1 MTTARKAL
9 QLLPPC
15 ATSGIG
21 SLPHTQGELA
31 LQMALQ
37 QDVPYLPQLPG
48 GRPSE
53 LMIPAALDGVPGL
66 KFDAEG
72 ACTIDLE
79 AWRQGRDRFTVA
91 IEAALAS
98 GRLEAFE
105 PSVEACR
112 SFRPFLFEVETRKLP
127 FAKVQLAGPAT
138 VRWVARTHTGAPTS
152 EVPEL
157 DQQLFRL
164 LLAKALALVKAVRR
178 AGATPILFLD
188 EPGLYALEHGN
199 PRHLVVLKELQM
211 LVVALQREGALV
223 GLHCCSNTDWRQ
235 VMDLG
240 LDLLSID
247 ARLSLDA
254 VLEEKDAWLR
264 FLTSGATLSLG
275 IVPTDLASTYVL
287 GELCD
292 SVEASLRATTPPG
305 LSFEALLSRM
315 LLTPA
320 CGLGLRSVP
329 DAERICAQVREA
341 QRRFLALSSARA

>member
-1 MTTARKAL
+1 MTQARKAL

-15 ATSGIG
+15 ATTGIG

-37 QDVPYLPQLPG
+37 QDVPYLPQLPSG
-48 GRPSE
+48 SASE

-72 ACTIDLE
+72 TCTIDLD
-79 AWRQGRDRFTVA
+79 AWRPARDRFTAA
-91 IEAALAS
+91 IEEGLAS
-98 GRLEAFE
+98 GRLDDFE
-105 PSVEACR
+105 PSVQACR

-152 EVPEL
+152 EAPEL

-164 LLAKALALVKAVRR
+164 SLAKALALVKAVRR
-178 AGATPILFLD
+178 AGATPILYLD
-188 EPGLYALEHGN
+188 EPGLYALARGN
-199 PRHLVVLKELQM
+199 VQHLVVMQELKM

-223 GLHCCSNTDWRQ
+223 GLHCCSNTDWAQ

-240 LDLLSID
+240 LDVLSID

-254 VLEEKDAWLR
+254 VLEDRDAWLK
-264 FLTSGATLSLG
+264 FLASGATMSLG
-275 IVPTDLASTYVL
+275 VVPTDLASTYQL

-292 SVEASLRATTPPG
+292 SVEASLRATTPPAW
-305 LSFEALLSRM
+305 SFEALLSRM

-320 CGLGLRSVP
+320 CGLAMRSVI
-329 DAERICAQVREA
+329 DAERITEQVREA
-341 QRRFLALSSARA
+341 QKRFLALAGARA